1 MTLHTGNYYFLGCS
15 GKDLIDNVCGKEG
28 WKPVKEEVDLV
39 CKQTDNEGESL
50 YSNKPWL
57 GYRCNETNI
66 RCPPDMFYQEDQ
78 HKCITIQSDLKDD
91 LRKMKDAMDKST
103 TPGAPPIIPQFY
115 H

>member
-1 MTLHTGNYYFLGCS
+1 
-15 GKDLIDNVCGKEG
+15 
-28 WKPVKEEVDLV
+28 
-39 CKQTDNEGESL
+39 
-50 YSNKPWL
+50 
-57 GYRCNETNI
+57 
-66 RCPPDMFYQEDQ
+66 MFYQEDQ